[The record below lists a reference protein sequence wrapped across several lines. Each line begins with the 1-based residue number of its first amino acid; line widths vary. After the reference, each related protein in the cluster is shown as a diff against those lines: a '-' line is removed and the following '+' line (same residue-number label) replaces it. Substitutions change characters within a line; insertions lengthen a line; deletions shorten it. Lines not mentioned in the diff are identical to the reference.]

1 MVLAIGIYANQGDA
15 FAWMMSYNLTY
26 PVLYD
31 ENAEVTPDFVPDLFP
46 PYGLY
51 AVPYSCIVDD
61 GQIMQYTHEGY
72 HYFPG
77 DSTIYEIIEMVE
89 SLLTPELGASIEEV
103 DFGLVPVD
111 SSASLE
117 IYLDNVRTGIVDVL
131 SASVGGPPF
140 SVDFTPGEIYAVD
153 DSLLVTVTFEP
164 SESGT
169 FEDTLIIQSDA
180 GDLSIPLTGE
190 GQGSSVDRN
199 DEFSPERFEL
209 IGNYPN
215 PFNASTSIYFTLPG
229 TAQVT
234 IEVFDVSGANV
245 AEIDGGLFNPGNHS
259 MNFDASDL
267 TSGIY
272 FYRLSAGDFSATHKM
287 ILLR

>member
-1 MVLAIGIYANQGDA
+1 M
-15 FAWMMSYNLTY
+15 
-26 PVLYD
+26 
-31 ENAEVTPDFVPDLFP
+31 
-46 PYGLY
+46 
-51 AVPYSCIVDD
+51 
-61 GQIMQYTHEGY
+61 
-72 HYFPG
+72 
-77 DSTIYEIIEMVE
+77 
-89 SLLTPELGASIEEV
+89 
-103 DFGLVPVD
+103 
-111 SSASLE
+111 
-117 IYLDNVRTGIVDVL
+117 
-131 SASVGGPPF
+131 
-140 SVDFTPGEIYAVD
+140 
-153 DSLLVTVTFEP
+153 
-164 SESGT
+164 
-169 FEDTLIIQSDA
+169 
-180 GDLSIPLTGE
+180 SIPLTGE